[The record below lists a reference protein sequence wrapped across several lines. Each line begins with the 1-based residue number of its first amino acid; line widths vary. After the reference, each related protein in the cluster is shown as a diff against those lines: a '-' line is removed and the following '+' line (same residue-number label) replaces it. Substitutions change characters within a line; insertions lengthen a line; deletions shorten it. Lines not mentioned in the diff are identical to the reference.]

1 MEDVKDFFV
10 TDGNVYVLKN
20 DKTLWS
26 CGANTNGQ
34 LGNGTDDDS
43 YDAFCCTIDEVEKV
57 WPCRDACY
65 VLRTDGSIWGWGTS
79 IGNGIYSVETTP
91 VKLYDNERVDIES
104 VDFPYNNYTL
114 PMEGK
119 VLILLSLNPLDADY
133 ESIEWQSL
141 DESIAS
147 VTQRG
152 VVTGVAE
159 GVTEVKAIVKAG
171 DGQEFVATCKVT
183 VTDPTSIDDVQA
195 SNLHVWAS
203 DGHLHIEGVAVG
215 DDVSVYGSSGMV
227 LLHAVADAQHC
238 VVPIQ
243 GKGFYIVRTGRG
255 AVVKIV
261 VAD

>member
-1 MEDVKDFFV
+1 M
-10 TDGNVYVLKN
+10 
-20 DKTLWS
+20 
-26 CGANTNGQ
+26 
-34 LGNGTDDDS
+34 
-43 YDAFCCTIDEVEKV
+43 DE
-57 WPCRDACY
+57 
-65 VLRTDGSIWGWGTS
+65 
-79 IGNGIYSVETTP
+79 
-91 VKLYDNERVDIES
+91 
-104 VDFPYNNYTL
+104 F
-114 PMEGK
+114 
-119 VLILLSLNPLDADY
+119 
-133 ESIEWQSL
+133 
-141 DESIAS
+141 IAS

-159 GVTEVKAIVKAG
+159 GVTEVKAIVKTG
-171 DGQEFVATCKVT
+171 DSQEFVATCKVT
-183 VTDPTSIDDVQA
+183 VTNPTSIDNVQA
-195 SNLHVWAS
+195 SGLHVWAS